1 MPNHALRDTLAVLL
15 LESGASLEFIQKRL
29 GQKNFQTTVD
39 FYTHVSKKI
48 EIDAID
54 KYETHMETVLE
65 KVRG

>member
-1 MPNHALRDTLAVLL
+1 M
-15 LESGASLEFIQKRL
+15 EFIQKRL